1 MRSSAYTDFIKI
13 DIPEATYIDFYVPYE
28 EGHHLQSM
36 DKVLSQVKLGDPAE
50 SSFFGKAYAMVSFVA
65 EQLSMRKGTQ
75 PIRIMISLGFYP
87 IGCRLKAIFSWLF

>member
-1 MRSSAYTDFIKI
+1 VAIMRSSAYTDFIKI

-65 EQLSMRKGTQ
+65 EQLSMRKGYSKKFQ
-75 PIRIMISLGFYP
+75 
-87 IGCRLKAIFSWLF
+87 K